1 MAQTNTEAEAKK
13 IAKLSLWQRM
23 MAIRE
28 MGLLLIIIALMIVLS
43 IATPHF
49 LTASNI
55 TTTLIGLA
63 TDGIIAVGMTIALV
77 SGGFDL
83 SVGSVLALSGVTA
96 GALYIGGMNIWLATL
111 LGVIISI
118 GCGFVNGYFIGKIGI
133 NPMITTLS
141 MMNIARGAAY
151 VLTQGSPLSLAQTPK
166 AFTNLGGGTVIG
178 IPVIVIIFAVIALI
192 GDYMMRHS
200 AFLRQVFYVGSNS
213 KAASLSGI
221 NVSKVKMLVYII
233 VAILAGIAGILT
245 LSRFNVAT
253 PSAGL
258 GTEMRV
264 MSAAIIGGASLSG
277 GEGTVFGAVLGVI
290 LLALVNN
297 GLVLLNVSVYWQDL
311 ISGII
316 LLAAVTLDYVNHTR
330 RRAA

>member
-1 MAQTNTEAEAKK
+1 MAQINNETNLTSTAK
-13 IAKLSLWQRM
+13 SSFWQRM

-28 MGLLLIIIALMIVLS
+28 MGLLLIIILLMIVLS
-43 IATPHF
+43 LASPHF
-49 LTASNI
+49 FTASNI

-83 SVGSVLALSGVTA
+83 SVGSVLALSGVTT
-96 GALYIGGMNIWLATL
+96 GALYIGGMNIWLATV
-111 LGVIISI
+111 LGLVISV
-118 GCGFVNGYFIGKIGI
+118 GCGMVNGYFIGKIGI

-151 VLTQGSPLSLAQTPK
+151 VLTEGSPLSLAQTPK
-166 AFTNLGGGTVIG
+166 AFTNLGGGTVLG
-178 IPVIVIIFAVIALI
+178 IPVIVLIFIVIAVI

-200 AFLRQVFYVGSNS
+200 AFIRQVFYVGSNS

-221 NVSKVKMLVYII
+221 NVSKVKFLVFII
-233 VAILAGIAGILT
+233 VAVLSGIAGILT

-290 LLALVNN
+290 LLALVND
-297 GLVLLNVSVYWQDL
+297 GLVLLDVSVYWQDL

-316 LLAAVTLDYVNHTR
+316 LLAAVTLDYINHTR
-330 RRAA
+330 RRTA

>member
-1 MAQTNTEAEAKK
+1 
-13 IAKLSLWQRM
+13 M

-28 MGLLLIIIALMIVLS
+28 MGLLLIIILLMIVLS
-43 IATPHF
+43 LASPHF

-83 SVGSVLALSGVTA
+83 SVGSVLALSGVAT
-96 GALYIGGMNIWLATL
+96 GALYIGGMNIWLATI
-111 LGVIISI
+111 LGLVISV
-118 GCGFVNGYFIGKIGI
+118 GCGMVNGYFIGKIGI

-151 VLTQGSPLSLAQTPK
+151 VLTEGSPLSLAQTPK
-166 AFTNLGGGTVIG
+166 AFTNLGGGIVLG
-178 IPVIVIIFAVIALI
+178 IPVIVLIFIVIAVI

-200 AFLRQVFYVGSNS
+200 AFIRQVFYVGSNS

-221 NVSKVKMLVYII
+221 NVSKVKFLVFII
-233 VAILAGIAGILT
+233 VAVLSGIAGILT

-290 LLALVNN
+290 LLALVND
-297 GLVLLNVSVYWQDL
+297 GLVLLDVSVYWQDL

-316 LLAAVTLDYVNHTR
+316 LLAAVTLDYINHTR
-330 RRAA
+330 RRTA

>member
-1 MAQTNTEAEAKK
+1 MAQINSQTSLTSTAK
-13 IAKLSLWQRM
+13 SSFWQRM

-28 MGLLLIIIALMIVLS
+28 MGLLLIIILLMIVLS
-43 IATPHF
+43 LASPHF

-83 SVGSVLALSGVTA
+83 SVGSVLALSGVAT
-96 GALYIGGMNIWLATL
+96 GALYIGGMNIWLATI
-111 LGVIISI
+111 LGLVISV
-118 GCGFVNGYFIGKIGI
+118 GCGMVNGYFIGKIGI

-151 VLTQGSPLSLAQTPK
+151 VLTEGSPLSLAQTPK
-166 AFTNLGGGTVIG
+166 AFTNLGGGTALG
-178 IPVIVIIFAVIALI
+178 IPVIVLIFIVIAVI

-200 AFLRQVFYVGSNS
+200 AFIRQVFYVGSNS

-221 NVSKVKMLVYII
+221 NVSKVKFLVFII
-233 VAILAGIAGILT
+233 VAVLSGIAGILT

-290 LLALVNN
+290 LLALVND
-297 GLVLLNVSVYWQDL
+297 GLVLLAVSVYWQDL

-316 LLAAVTLDYVNHTR
+316 LLAAVTLDYINHTR
-330 RRAA
+330 RRTA